1 MKKLN
6 TFIFC
11 FNLIALAAFI
21 FTQSLPAAEIK
32 GPEFGQEARA
42 SQEPKQDSL
51 KDRQHFNKLKRTTRN
66 IYKVTMRSTVAFR
79 LQTALGYVST
89 IDLPEKALKVFVGD
103 QELFKVEVY
112 EKQVLIKPVTDE
124 SDAKTNLVI
133 VTGSTRLAFDISV
146 GPPDTADFVLDFR
159 LPQDDE
165 ALVKNAFDEKVGE
178 KVKELQTQYQKKEEK
193 LDQKAEKI
201 SEEKIKEKL
210 AAGVRTIELK
220 KSKAEDEVQLN
231 LLSLSQ
237 VAGKIYLRFSVLNYS
252 KTPYR
257 VLGTFV
263 GIQTYEKKFLG
274 KKEAGVI
281 EISSELK
288 LAEVIKPDSYEYG
301 VLALDYRAMG
311 KNELPVVRILEDN
324 SSLETSKPRN
334 IEIKGFEWFK

>member
-1 MKKLN
+1 MRKLN
-6 TFIFC
+6 TLTFC
-11 FNLIALAAFI
+11 FNLIVLTGLILPA
-21 FTQSLPAAEIK
+21 SLPAAQIN
-32 GPEFGQEARA
+32 GPELGQESAA
-42 SQEPKQDSL
+42 QEPKQDPL
-51 KDRQHFNKLKRTTRN
+51 KERQHFNKLKRTTRN

-79 LQTALGYVST
+79 LQTALGYIST

-112 EKQVLIKPVTDE
+112 EKQVLIKPITDE

-133 VTGSTRLAFDISV
+133 MTDSTRLAFDVSV

-159 LPQDDE
+159 LPQEDE
-165 ALVKNAFDEKVGE
+165 ALVQNAFDQKVE
-178 KVKELQTQYQKKEEK
+178 QKVQELQTQYQKKEEK
-193 LDQKAEKI
+193 LDQKAQEI

-210 AAGVRTIELK
+210 AAGVRTIDLK
-220 KSKAEDEVQLN
+220 KSHAEDEVQLN

-237 VAGKIYLRFSVLNYS
+237 VAGKIYIRFSVLNYS

-257 VLGTFV
+257 VLKTFV

-274 KKEAGVI
+274 SKEAGII
-281 EISSELK
+281 EIPSELK

-311 KNELPVVRILEDN
+311 RDEKPVVRLLEDS
-324 SSLETSKPRN
+324 SSLGTSKPRN
-334 IEIKGFEWFK
+334 LEIKGFEWFK